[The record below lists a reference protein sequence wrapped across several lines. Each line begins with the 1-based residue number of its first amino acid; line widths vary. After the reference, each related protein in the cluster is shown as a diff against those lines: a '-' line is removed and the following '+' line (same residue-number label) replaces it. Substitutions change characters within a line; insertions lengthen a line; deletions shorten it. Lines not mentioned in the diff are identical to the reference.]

1 MAYTYDDPIIEFDRD
16 WGESGNEA
24 TGKQVQDFI
33 KDTFNKKVGRFY
45 NVEDIPNNKS
55 YLLGFK
61 DEKSFDDWYLMFRDN
76 QLSGIDNEMVISK
89 TSIEKAIPEPYKV
102 IDLQNLHTSNKY
114 ISLDGN
120 ITIPV
125 KYVYTDNKYDTSSGA
140 IMVTP
145 IDDDGILTVEAKQS
159 GEWDQAYKTTFKI
172 KSNENSQI
180 GLTEFLKSTGNWQ
193 VRMMVSTSKGEESSW
208 ITYNIIKTTVDV
220 KLNTGWENPQNK
232 KLELSFNCVGE
243 HVKKTLKIEITG
255 VGGNLS
261 AGSKITYSSE
271 VKGNTTTM
279 TFTKSGSGYDIS
291 KHGIHNVKYWVIVED
306 DENLKTPVKSTNFMV
321 IGDPSNTKPYIII
334 NNLADPMVNWTQQT
348 LLDYAIYIPGGNSDS
363 EYPINFQFKN
373 PDGDVLLERVI
384 NSKLNEKYSINEQL
398 AFDGDIDEIH
408 IHCDY
413 NGENL
418 LVGENYKYVPFKN
431 DGEFSPTPNAK
442 FILNPRL
449 RSNNEENPEK
459 IYNTARIEDENGN
472 VIDKQEVKAEWSSME
487 FNNTCGWIKDENNYN
502 CLRILSGQQLKLTG
516 FQPFLLDSPNNK
528 FITIETTFMLRNIVD
543 PTKPI
548 FHIGK
553 SVDENLNGFELCGE
567 TGYFLF
573 DKPRTQENILNNDIV
588 FGENQRIHLALC
600 VNYGEKIAGEV
611 VRGEIPKTND
621 FDNGFDT
628 TILNKNA
635 NFVRIYIN
643 GVLNRI
649 VAFTDE
655 DFKLDSNNLTRY
667 ITIGNTEPSCD
678 IDIYEIRVYQEQT
691 MKHHYDVLR
700 DYCSSLPTINEKQDL
715 VNRNTLSKD
724 ENNND
729 SFKGG
734 VIDYNVVKD
743 KYNTLLLE
751 PSVEL
756 EDEYPFVRPCGA
768 EFGDEGK
775 KSNTYNIGDLVINL
789 IGDKNKSGRLKNITF
804 EGQGTTA
811 MSYFKW
817 NQRGKLDEIDGY
829 DSTFVSNTGET
840 LDGCYRLNDND
851 PIIKRL
857 DGKINW
863 ASSMQTHKMGSVGL
877 YNDLWKRVVKNNG
890 ITSLSSIDA
899 FKVVDLAKTGSKIK
913 TGEKDENGKDIT
925 VTPTVEQ
932 AFETACEFT
941 GNSNG
946 YGSCR
951 VSVRQ
956 EPFMFFVKPRNDQP
970 EKFYSFLTWGASK
983 GDKPTFG
990 YNKNFT
996 PNFVMIEG
1004 ADNDGSM
1011 VRCKVPWDN
1020 THCTQSFD
1028 SDNVVKDAIKYTG
1041 DSFEQYEISMGDDS
1055 KEMIGEHWDGENPC
1069 LKMFKDMM
1077 NFIYLHRIDIEH
1089 WKGTYETLKTQ
1100 SFESKELN
1108 KLYWVDTDSTN
1119 NGTNSLLYG
1128 EPGKVAKKYDLF
1140 RYNTGDETPG
1150 WVPAG
1155 LWVEPTENT
1164 PGYYKTLNLKTQLNT
1179 NLSGLNTEDY
1189 NEEFKKD
1196 RGEYFKNGYK
1206 NSKNHP
1212 YGFDIEYPNGIED
1225 FLDLNDL
1232 LFHQQ
1237 FLKLLAGTDNWGKNT
1252 YIYNSGIY
1260 YNQVNG
1266 VYSGGS
1272 AKYEGLDKFRF
1283 FQDDLDTIFN
1293 IDNYGKKTKPYWIEE
1308 GDHDENNNNYWNASD
1323 SGFYGLVKYAY
1334 SEKLKSTMNDILA
1347 NMGALGGSPEQCFA
1361 NYYQNKAHNHFPEI
1375 AYNVAAEKTYIDAY
1389 YRGDGKASRNGLALA
1404 QCLGD
1409 QKLGELDWQKKRSI
1423 YLSSYAKYGAF
1434 EGGTS
1439 GKGISFAPVPGM
1451 ELKVKPYM
1459 WLYPSMSLG
1468 SNYIPYNG
1476 TDGNRFNDYGRVEPD
1491 HVATFNLSENIQ
1503 GETSVILKGDEY
1515 YKDLGNLAGVKPFST
1530 NFTLSNDRLTNILID
1545 GDETKTG
1552 IIFDVNDSF
1561 NIRCKNLDKIEI
1573 KGKVNGNKKIFNL
1586 NSVDLTNLIKLT
1598 KVDLSSTNIK
1608 YVRLP
1613 KNSNIDTLILPGATT
1628 TLELDSLNK
1637 LYPYDNLT
1645 GKGFKLNGYNKLES
1659 LVIKNMDNN
1668 ISTYDIFAQCK
1679 AIDAPLN
1686 TLSLTNI
1693 NWDNITREELNYL
1706 INIPNLTLTGKII
1719 MADGENIDFNTKM
1732 KLLDKFDN
1740 IDDPDNQLYIIYEIK
1755 TVNIKSVSINGY
1767 TYIRDAGQ
1775 YQFSMNYQTTG
1786 GEDANDFIDIEWSID
1801 DDKFGNINAKT
1812 GVFNYN
1818 NIQPS
1823 ITDNESRVVNI
1834 LCTIK
1839 RISYN
1844 TVEEDRFSKPIYL
1857 YEKLAEIGDLVY
1869 GDGTY
1874 SNVNDYMGDK
1884 SIIGICVLVDDSKD
1898 VKTQKR
1904 VAVAVS
1910 PILDNDKNRKKVHW
1924 GLDDTYQISGFNSNT
1939 SLKDITN
1946 TGTSSSYNVK
1956 MKEISMVIQ
1965 SPDPSKSEN
1974 TSIYNVGWTVDG
1986 LSYGED
1992 YTRTIINLRNQIL
2005 ESLTLPEPD
2014 KDEGVLKGYITEMD
2028 FLDRET
2034 SNYTIIKNALAYY
2047 PAFSYCYAY
2056 EPVINDGEILS
2067 DKFKKHKW
2075 FLPSQGELLRI
2086 IYYTYMKKVP
2096 GEETKLKGFE
2106 RFDPKLSG
2114 KGYLVHSSSEYNGD
2128 LCGTVQFPVS
2138 ASNPSGEMN
2147 IYVCAGNTI
2156 VTGLEDIKDNDY
2168 SKKGGKKYDFETP
2181 KSIIP
2186 CVRF

>member
-16 WGESGNEA
+16 WGEIGNEA

-33 KDTFNKKVGRFY
+33 KDTFNKKVGYFY
-45 NVEDIPNNKS
+45 NVEDTPNNKS

-61 DEKSFDDWYLMFRDN
+61 DREVYEDWYSMFGDN

-89 TSIEKAIPEPYKV
+89 TPIEKAIPEPYKV

-125 KYVYTDNKYDTSSGA
+125 KYVYTDNKYDVSSGA
-140 IMVTP
+140 IMITP
-145 IDDDGILTVEAKQS
+145 IDDEGDLTVEAKQS
-159 GEWDQAYKTTFKI
+159 GEWAQAYKTTIKI
-172 KSNENSQI
+172 NSNEDTQI
-180 GLTEFLKSTGNWQ
+180 SLTEFLKSTGNWQ
-193 VRMMVSTSKGEESSW
+193 VRMKVSTSKGEESSW

-255 VGGNLS
+255 VGGNLN

-279 TFTKSGSGYDIS
+279 TFTKTGSGYDIS

-334 NNLADPMVNWTQQT
+334 NNLADPMVNWSQQT
-348 LLDYAIYIPGGNSDS
+348 LLEYAIYIPGGNSDT

-459 IYNTARIEDENGN
+459 IYNTARIVDENGN
-472 VIDKQEVKAEWSSME
+472 VIDKQEVKADWSSME

-516 FQPFLLDSPNNK
+516 FQPFLLDSQNNK

-553 SVDENLNGFELCGE
+553 NNGENLNGFELCGE

-588 FGENQRIHLALC
+588 FGENQRVHLALC

-611 VRGEIPKTND
+611 VKGEIPETND
-621 FDNGFDT
+621 FDNGFYTKTLEKD
-628 TILNKNA
+628 A
-635 NFVRIYIN
+635 NFIRIYIN

-655 DFKLDSNNLTRY
+655 DFKLDSNNLARY
-667 ITIGNTEPSCD
+667 ITIGNTDPSCD

-715 VNRNTLSKD
+715 VNRNTLSND
-724 ENNND
+724 ETNSD

-734 VIDYNVVKD
+734 IIDYNVVID

-751 PSVEL
+751 PSEDL
-756 EDEYPFVRPCGA
+756 ENNHPFVRPCGA
-768 EFGDEGK
+768 EFGDKDK

-789 IGDKNKSGRLKNITF
+789 IGDTNKSGRLKNITF

-817 NQRGKLDEIDGY
+817 NQRGKLNEIDGY
-829 DSTFVSNTGET
+829 NSTFLSNAGET

-877 YNDLWKRVVKNNG
+877 YNDLWKGVVKNNG

-899 FKVVDLAKTGSKIK
+899 FKVVDLAKTGSQAQ
-913 TGEKDENGKDIT
+913 TA
-925 VTPTVEQ
+925 EQ
-932 AFETACEFT
+932 AFEVACKFT

-990 YNKNFT
+990 YNSKFT

-1020 THCTQSFD
+1020 THCTQLFD
-1028 SDNVVKDAIKYTG
+1028 DGAVEGTIIYTG
-1041 DSFEQYEISMGDDS
+1041 DSFKQYEISMGDDS
-1055 KEMIGEHWDGENPC
+1055 KEMIGEHWDGQNPC
-1069 LKMFKDMM
+1069 LKMFRDMI

-1089 WKGTYETLKTQ
+1089 WTGTYETLKTQ

-1108 KLYWVDTDSTN
+1108 KLYWVDGDSTN

-1212 YGFDIEYPNGIED
+1212 YGFDTEYPNGIED

-1308 GDHDENNNNYWNASD
+1308 GDYDENNKPYWNASD

-1334 SEKLKSTMNDILA
+1334 GEELKSTMNDILA
-1347 NMGALGGSPEQCFA
+1347 NMSALGGSPEQCFA
-1361 NYYQNKAHNHFPEI
+1361 NYYQNKTHNHFPEI
-1375 AYNVAAEKTYIDAY
+1375 VYNVAAEKTYIDGY
-1389 YRGDGKASRNGLALA
+1389 YRGTGRASRNDLALA

-1409 QKLGELDWQKKRSI
+1409 QKLGEQDWQTKRSI
-1423 YLSSYAKYGAF
+1423 YLSSYAKYGTFA
-1434 EGGTS
+1434 EGTS

-1468 SNYIPYNG
+1468 SNYIPYTG

-1491 HVATFNLSENIQ
+1491 HVATFALSENIQ

-1530 NFTLSNDRLTNILID
+1530 SFTLSNDRLTNILID
-1545 GDETKTG
+1545 GDKTKTG

-1561 NIRCKNLDKIEI
+1561 NIHCKNLDKIEI

-1586 NSVDLTNLIKLT
+1586 NSIDLTNLIKLT
-1598 KVDLSSTNIK
+1598 NVDLSSTNIK

-1637 LYPYDNLT
+1637 LYPYNNLT
-1645 GKGFKLNGYNKLES
+1645 GKGFKLNGYNNLES

-1668 ISTYDIFAQCK
+1668 ISTYDIFTQCK

-1693 NWDNITREELNYL
+1693 NWDNITSEELNYL
-1706 INIPNLTLTGKII
+1706 INIPNLTLTGKIT
-1719 MADGENIDFNTKM
+1719 MAEDVDIDFDTKM
-1732 KLLDKFDN
+1732 RMLDKFDN
-1740 IDDPDNQLYIIYEIK
+1740 IDDPNNQLYIKY
-1755 TVNIKSVSINGY
+1755 NIKEVNESVISIKGY
-1767 TYIRDAGQ
+1767 SYIRDTGI
-1775 YQFSMNYQTTG
+1775 YQFSMNYPADS
-1786 GEDANDFIDIEWSID
+1786 GEGQANDFIDIEWRID
-1801 DDKFGNINAKT
+1801 NDIFGNINAKT

-1818 NIQPS
+1818 NKQQN
-1823 ITDNESRVVNI
+1823 ITDEELRVVNI
-1834 LCTIK
+1834 LCKIK
-1839 RISYN
+1839 YMFYDGIREVN
-1844 TVEEDRFSKPIYL
+1844 VSKPIYL

-1869 GDGTY
+1869 ADGTY
-1874 SNVNDYMGDK
+1874 SNGNDYMGDK
-1884 SIIGICVLVDDSKD
+1884 TIVGICVLVDDSKD

-1904 VAVAVS
+1904 VAMAIS
-1910 PILDNDKNRKKVHW
+1910 PMYNESGRKKVHW
-1924 GLDDTYQISGFNSNT
+1924 GLDKTYEISGFSPNT
-1939 SLKDITN
+1939 SLKDITS
-1946 TGTSSSYNVK
+1946 TGTSSGYQAK
-1956 MKEISMVIQ
+1956 MNEISGAMQ
-1965 SPDPSKSEN
+1965 SPDNSKAEN
-1974 TSIYNVGWTVDG
+1974 TSIHNVGWTIDG
-1986 LSYGED
+1986 LSYGEY
-1992 YTRTIINLRNQIL
+1992 YTQTIINLRNNIL
-2005 ESLTLPEPD
+2005 RSKSWSIPEEAIPVITNNLTELQYL
-2014 KDEGVLKGYITEMD
+2014 DEQ
-2028 FLDRET
+2028 T
-2034 SNYTIIKNALAYY
+2034 SNSTLIQKGLAYY

-2056 EPVINDGEILS
+2056 EPVINDGEILN

-2075 FLPSQGELLRI
+2075 FLPSQGELLRML
-2086 IYYTYMKKVP
+2086 YYTYMKRIP
-2096 GEETKLKGFE
+2096 GTETKLEGFE
-2106 RFDPKLSG
+2106 YFDPKLKVYNS
-2114 KGYLVHSSSEYNGD
+2114 YLVHSSSECANDY
-2128 LCGTVQFPVS
+2128 CGTVQFVFGNNPS
-2138 ASNPSGEMN
+2138 ASTSVFLGSG
-2147 IYVCAGNTI
+2147 
-2156 VTGLEDIKDNDY
+2156 TGYQLSGDIDDVY
-2168 SKKGGKKYDFETP
+2168 SSTQGGKKYDLNTP

>member
-33 KDTFNKKVGRFY
+33 KDTFNKKVGYFY
-45 NVEDIPNNKS
+45 NVEDTPNNKS

-61 DEKSFDDWYLMFRDN
+61 DREVYEDWYSMFGDN

-89 TSIEKAIPEPYKV
+89 TPIDKSIPEPYKV

-140 IMVTP
+140 IIVTP
-145 IDDDGILTVEAKQS
+145 IDDEGDLTVEAKQS
-159 GEWDQAYKTTFKI
+159 GEWDQASKTTIKI
-172 KSNENSQI
+172 NSNEDSQI
-180 GLTEFLKSTGNWQ
+180 NLTEFLKSPGNWQ

-232 KLELSFNCVGE
+232 KLELSFNCIGD

-261 AGSKITYSSE
+261 AGSKITYSRDVTGS
-271 VKGNTTTM
+271 TTNV

-291 KHGIHNVKYWVIVED
+291 KHGIHNVKYWVVVED

-334 NNLADPMVNWTQQT
+334 NNLADPMVNWSQQT
-348 LLDYAIYIPGGNSDS
+348 LLDYAIYIPGGNYDT

-384 NSKLNEKYSINEQL
+384 NSKLNEKYSIDEQL
-398 AFDGDIDEIH
+398 AFDGDIEEIH

-418 LVGENYKYVPFKN
+418 LVGENYKYVSFKN
-431 DGEFSPTPNAK
+431 DGEFSPTPNAI

-449 RSNNEENPEK
+449 RSNNEEHPEK
-459 IYNTARIEDENGN
+459 IYNTARIVDDNGN
-472 VIDKQEVKAEWSSME
+472 VIDKQEVKADWTSVD

-516 FQPFLLDSPNNK
+516 FQPFLLDSQNNK

-553 SVDENLNGFELCGE
+553 NVGENLNGFELCGE

-588 FGENQRIHLALC
+588 FGENQRVHLALC
-600 VNYGEKIAGEV
+600 VNYGEKKAGEV
-611 VRGEIPKTND
+611 VKGEIPETND
-621 FDNGFDT
+621 FENGFYAKTLEND
-628 TILNKNA
+628 A
-635 NFVRIYIN
+635 NFIRIYIN

-649 VAFTDE
+649 VAFKDE
-655 DFKLDSNNLTRY
+655 DFKLDSANLARY
-667 ITIGNTEPSCD
+667 ITIGNTDPSCD

-691 MKHHYDVLR
+691 MKPHYDVLR
-700 DYCSSLPTINEKQDL
+700 DYCSSLPTIGEKQDL
-715 VNRNTLSKD
+715 VYRNTLSEDKT
-724 ENNND
+724 NND

-734 VIDYNVVKD
+734 TIDYNVVVN

-751 PSVEL
+751 PSEDL
-756 EDEYPFVRPCGA
+756 ENNHPFVRPCGA
-768 EFGDEGK
+768 EFGDKDK
-775 KSNTYNIGDLVINL
+775 KANIYNIGDLVINL
-789 IGDKNKSGRLKNITF
+789 IGDTNKSGRLKNITF

-817 NQRGKLDEIDGY
+817 NQRGKLNEIDGY
-829 DSTFVSNTGET
+829 DSTFLSNAGET
-840 LDGCYRLNDND
+840 LEGCYRLNDND

-877 YNDLWKRVVKNNG
+877 YNDLWKGVVKNNG

-899 FKVVDLAKTGSKIK
+899 FKVVDLAKTGSQAK
-913 TGEKDENGKDIT
+913 TA
-925 VTPTVEQ
+925 EQ
-932 AFETACEFT
+932 AFEAACEFT

-956 EPFMFFVKPRNDQP
+956 EPFMFFVKPRKDQP

-990 YNKNFT
+990 YNSDFT

-1004 ADNDGSM
+1004 ADNDGVM

-1020 THCTQSFD
+1020 THCKQAFKKGEVDGT
-1028 SDNVVKDAIKYTG
+1028 IMYTG
-1041 DSFEQYEISMGDDS
+1041 DKFKQYEVSMGNAEES
-1055 KEMIGEHWDGENPC
+1055 AVGENWDKNPC
-1069 LKMFKDMM
+1069 LVMFKDMI
-1077 NFIYLHRIDIEH
+1077 NFIYLHRIDIER
-1089 WKGTYETLKTQ
+1089 WSGSYETLKNGN
-1100 SFESKELN
+1100 FESSELN
-1108 KLYWVDTDSTN
+1108 KLYWVDTDSDN

-1140 RYNTGDETPG
+1140 RYNTGDGDETKG

-1155 LWVEPTENT
+1155 LWAEPTENT

-1237 FLKLLAGTDNWGKNT
+1237 FLKLLACTDNWGKNT

-1293 IDNYGKKTKPYWIEE
+1293 IDNTGKKTKPYWIEE
-1308 GDHDENNNNYWNASD
+1308 GDYNENNKKYWNAAD

-1334 SEKLKSTMNDILA
+1334 SDELKTTMNDILA
-1347 NMGALGGSPEQCFA
+1347 NMSALGDGSPEQCFA
-1361 NYYQNKAHNHFPEI
+1361 NYYQNKTHNHFPEI
-1375 AYNVAAEKTYIDAY
+1375 VYNIAAEKTYIDGY
-1389 YRGDGKASRNGLALA
+1389 YRGTGRASRNDDVLA

-1409 QKLGELDWQKKRSI
+1409 QKLGEQDWQKKRSI
-1423 YLSSYAKYGAF
+1423 YMSSYAKYGVF

-1439 GKGISFAPVPGM
+1439 GTGISFAPVPGM

-1459 WLYPSMSLG
+1459 WLYPNMSLG
-1468 SNYIPYNG
+1468 SNYIPYDG
-1476 TDGNRFNDYGRVEPD
+1476 TDGNRFNDYGRVEPGFPT
-1491 HVATFNLSENIQ
+1491 TFKLSENIQ
-1503 GETSVILKGDEY
+1503 GETSVVLKGDGY
-1515 YKDLGNLAGVKPFST
+1515 YKDFGNLAGVMPYSR
-1530 NFTLSNDRLTNILID
+1530 NFTLNNDRLTNILID
-1545 GDETKTG
+1545 GDEAKNG
-1552 IIFDVNDSF
+1552 IVFDVGGSF
-1561 NIRCKNLDKIEI
+1561 NILCDNLDKIEI
-1573 KGKVNGNKKIFNL
+1573 KGKVNNNKTIFNL
-1586 NSVDLTNLIKLT
+1586 NSIDLTNLIKLT

-1613 KNSNIDTLILPGATT
+1613 KNSNIDTLILPKATT

-1637 LYPYDNLT
+1637 LYPYNNST
-1645 GKGFKLNGYNKLES
+1645 GKGFKLNGYNNLES
-1659 LVIKNMDNN
+1659 IVIKNMDNN

-1679 AIDAPLN
+1679 SIDAPLN

-1693 NWDNITREELNYL
+1693 NWDNITSEELDYL
-1706 INIPNLTLTGKII
+1706 INIPNLTLTGKIT

-1740 IDDPDNQLYIIYEIK
+1740 IDDPDGQLYIIYEIK

-1801 DDKFGNINAKT
+1801 NDKFGNIDNKS
-1812 GVFNYN
+1812 GLFNYN

-1834 LCTIK
+1834 SCTIK

-1844 TVEEDRFSKPIYL
+1844 TVVEDRFSKPIYL

-1874 SNVNDYMGDK
+1874 SNVKDYMGDK

-1910 PILDNDKNRKKVHW
+1910 PILDKDENRKKVHW
-1924 GLDDTYQISGFNSNT
+1924 GLDDTYQISGFSSNT
-1939 SLKDITN
+1939 TLTDITN
-1946 TGTSSSYNVK
+1946 TGTSSGSSYNVK
-1956 MKEISMVIQ
+1956 MNEISMAIQ
-1965 SPDPSKSEN
+1965 SPDPSKSQN
-1974 TSIYNVGWTVDG
+1974 TSIYNVGWTFDG

-1992 YTRTIINLRNQIL
+1992 YTRTIIDLRNRIL
-2005 ESLTLPEPD
+2005 ESLNLPEPD
-2014 KDEGVLKGYITEMD
+2014 KDEGVLNGHITEMD

-2034 SNYTIIKNALAYY
+2034 SNYKFIKNALAYY

-2056 EPVINDGEILS
+2056 EPVINDGEVLS

-2086 IYYTYMKKVP
+2086 MYYTYMKRIP
-2096 GEETKLKGFE
+2096 GTETKLGGFE
-2106 RFDPKLSG
+2106 YFEPKLST
-2114 KGYLVHSSSEYNGD
+2114 KGYLVHSSSECKADY
-2128 LCGTVQFPVS
+2128 CGTVQFPVS
-2138 ASNPSGEMN
+2138 AQNPSGTIE
-2147 IYVCAGNTI
+2147 IYVCAGNSS
-2156 VTGLEDIKDNDY
+2156 VWGLEDTVDFNTY
-2168 SKKGGKKYDFETP
+2168 GGKKYDINTP